1 MSLYP
6 SLEDMMVDQ
15 MAKVIQV
22 PCLKLTRK
30 IIHLSSQAQQSV
42 TPAVSAIPR
51 QVEVAALPYP
61 VTASSA
67 YPGLAEYMGLELTED
82 IIRANMPEYLPSNQ
96 VSNTTSSA
104 LSKNFLCLQFSN

>member
-15 MAKVIQV
+15 MAKVSHV

-30 IIHLSSQAQQSV
+30 IIYLSSQAQQSV

-67 YPGLAEYMGLELTED
+67 SSAYPGLAEYMGLELTED

-96 VSNTTSSA
+96 V
-104 LSKNFLCLQFSN
+104 